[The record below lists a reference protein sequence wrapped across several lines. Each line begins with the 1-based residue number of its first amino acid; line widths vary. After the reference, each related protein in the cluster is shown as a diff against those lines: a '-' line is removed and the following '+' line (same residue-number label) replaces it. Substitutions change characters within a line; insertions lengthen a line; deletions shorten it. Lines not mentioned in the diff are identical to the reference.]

1 MKKFKVPVDDKGN
14 FYTKGTFK
22 LVAPDFVGVKDGKAK
37 LTIKLLKP
45 GGVHIKVLT
54 LTCNGKTFNIAVE
67 SGKAVLTPQP
77 YPLKVG
83 DNAISFEGTSDKPG
97 EDLEIEVTPQLLK

>member
-1 MKKFKVPVDDKGN
+1 MKKFKVLVDDKGN
-14 FYTKGTFK
+14 FYTKGSFK

-37 LTIKLLKP
+37 ITIKLLKP
-45 GGVHIKVLT
+45 SGIHIKVLT
-54 LTCNGKTFNIAVE
+54 LTCNGKTYNIAVE
-67 SGKAVLTPQP
+67 SGKAVLTLQP